1 MGVEITGAKL
11 LAPFFGNSLYVWATV
26 ISITMLGL
34 AIGYFIGAYLI
45 KAKQNTIKILKYV
58 VFTNALW
65 LLFLPFLLNRIYL
78 YLMYHPINFYVSL
91 FFVAGL
97 ALFISVSILG
107 LVSPVIIQLLN
118 KQQESAGI
126 YAGRIF
132 ALSTFTGILATLLF
146 AFWFIP
152 YFGLRISCFILS
164 ILHLIIFILLLQNKK
179 EWFFTLIWLLI
190 ATVFILKINPKSPYV
205 LYQKEG
211 IDGQITVYEY
221 ETECFGTLRELTV
234 NQITQS
240 VWTESGDYVL
250 DYVNLIYNL
259 TDTFKVNK
267 NENALILGM
276 GGGTLANLLAN
287 KNYHVDAIEF
297 DNRIIEAAKKYL
309 HLNKSINVYNDDAR
323 HFINTL
329 ANSKKKYSIVIFD
342 IFKGEVSPGYV
353 LTAESLSILKKSLHP
368 NAKVIINTH
377 GYLDNKAG
385 LGNLA
390 LIHTLK
396 ATGFYVSVHSTG
408 NLPEYRNLEIFA
420 TLNKKL
426 NIPSTLK
433 YTDSAIILSDN
444 KQQLEH
450 LNAIANLNW
459 RKGYMIQLIKE
470 HQKINPT
477 IFL

>member
-1 MGVEITGAKL
+1 
-11 LAPFFGNSLYVWATV
+11 
-26 ISITMLGL
+26 
-34 AIGYFIGAYLI
+34 
-45 KAKQNTIKILKYV
+45 
-58 VFTNALW
+58 
-65 LLFLPFLLNRIYL
+65 
-78 YLMYHPINFYVSL
+78 
-91 FFVAGL
+91 
-97 ALFISVSILG
+97 
-107 LVSPVIIQLLN
+107 
-118 KQQESAGI
+118 
-126 YAGRIF
+126 
-132 ALSTFTGILATLLF
+132 
-146 AFWFIP
+146 
-152 YFGLRISCFILS
+152 
-164 ILHLIIFILLLQNKK
+164 LLLQNKK

-190 ATVFILKINPKSPYV
+190 ATVFILKLKPKSPYV

-211 IDGQITVYEY
+211 VDGQITVYEY